1 MATQVVELTGDE
13 ASLLRSLQKV
23 IDKERELER
32 KLRDAAGAGDA
43 AGTSIEAAL
52 AKIQGEA
59 DKSLRGFMGDLR
71 SLGPEG
77 AAAAEA
83 MKGHFVGT
91 GKAGFQSMEQVLDQI
106 RKLDP
111 EAADAAEAAGAKIR
125 DELGRAAQYSE
136 GKFADV
142 LDELRKAG
150 PEGKQA
156 ADQLRKHL
164 VSAGE
169 IAEKSM
175 HDIVAELEKISPEA
189 AKAGR
194 AIVSNIEEGDSM
206 FKNFGKNA
214 VAEITAMAGAY
225 IGVQEAVQVVNDY
238 LQSQRDLIREAAE
251 AQKELAKSQQDAT
264 KNLSA
269 LSPDERK
276 ALLAAAPGIAQ
287 QSGFGDISAIT
298 DALGTVAS
306 TGLNDPAKI
315 ADIVRQTARLERLT
329 PENLAASAAGAADV
343 MSKTGLQDIREAL
356 ALISDTGAESLVG
369 DPAKLAANLP
379 KALAAAAATAPNQA
393 KSETARQGA
402 AIFAQATV
410 VGDDAM
416 GNSSATFTIDL
427 LTRMDKFF
435 SDLSEEQVKARSKI
449 ELIDRKIEKGKDTE
463 ADRLNKGKLSDFLTA
478 SEGITD
484 PGTIFGRLQIL
495 QQSATLA
502 SQFQGE
508 SGFGEKQFQPFLKA
522 LLDGQSETATNVNSA
537 FGRIGASVDKFETV
551 AKEIQAGTPQAVIAT
566 ADAQLKGTIAASQV
580 GNTEGAALSKVREIA
595 VETAKQTS
603 GGITDYFASFGLGSG
618 ILPGSTAAEEGLA
631 SILRMESE
639 IANLQADSVTQ
650 QEAAKIQTLQSGITN
665 TSDLLL
671 GLSSLGAIS
680 PSGANQARN
689 RLTSPGGLEQG
700 IGEFLAV
707 NPEVF
712 NRLATLLETIAA
724 NTQNAAK
731 AGETTATNTTPRQPA
746 ATPALS
752 AQQP

>member
-142 LDELRKAG
+142 LDELRKVG

-164 VSAGE
+164 VSAGD

-175 HDIVAELEKISPEA
+175 HDIVKELEKISPEA

-214 VAEITAMAGAY
+214 VAEISAMAGAY

-238 LQSQRDLIREAAE
+238 LQSQRDLIREAAD
-251 AQKELAKSQQDAT
+251 AQTELAKAQQDAT
-264 KNLSA
+264 KNLA
-269 LSPDERK
+269 GLNAQDRK
-276 ALLAAAPGIAQ
+276 SLLAAAPQIAQ
-287 QSGFGDISAIT
+287 QVGFGDINAIT
-298 DALGTVAS
+298 DALGEVAS
-306 TGLNDPAKI
+306 TGINNPQQIAEIVAASAKLNLFK
-315 ADIVRQTARLERLT
+315 
-329 PENLAASAAGAADV
+329 PENLSSASSAAADV
-343 MSKTGLQDIREAL
+343 MQKVGLKDSREAA
-356 ALISDTGAESLVG
+356 ALVFDTGSESLIG
-369 DPAKLAANLP
+369 DPAKLAKNLP
-379 KALAAAAATAPNQA
+379 KALAAGVATAPNQSNTEA
-393 KSETARQGA
+393 ASQGA
-402 AIFAQATV
+402 AIFAKAATI
-410 VGDDAM
+410 GSDSEGA
-416 GNSSATFTIDL
+416 SAATFTIDL
-427 LTRMDKFF
+427 LTRLESLFTDM
-435 SDLSEEQVKARSKI
+435 SEERVKARSKI
-449 ELIDRKIEKGKDTE
+449 ELIDRKIKSGSDTE
-463 ADRLNKGKLSDFLTA
+463 IDRLNKGQLSDFLSA
-478 SEGITD
+478 SEGIRD
-484 PGTIFGRLQIL
+484 PGTIFGRLQL
-495 QQSATLA
+495 VQQSGSLGKQLLGDT
-502 SQFQGE
+502 
-508 SGFGEKQFQPFLKA
+508 GFGEKQFKPFLNE
-522 LLDGQSETATNVNSA
+522 LLQGGSETAKLVSESA
-537 FGRIGASVDKFETV
+537 SKIGTSVEKFNTLATEIKSGTAS
-551 AKEIQAGTPQAVIAT
+551 AVIAS
-566 ADAQLKGTIAASQV
+566 AGEQLKGTIQASQI

-639 IANLQADSVTQ
+639 IANLQADGVTQ

-680 PSGANQARN
+680 PDGANQARN
-689 RLTSPGGLEQG
+689 RLATPGRLEQG
-700 IGEFLAV
+700 MGEFLAV

-752 AQQP
+752 QQQP